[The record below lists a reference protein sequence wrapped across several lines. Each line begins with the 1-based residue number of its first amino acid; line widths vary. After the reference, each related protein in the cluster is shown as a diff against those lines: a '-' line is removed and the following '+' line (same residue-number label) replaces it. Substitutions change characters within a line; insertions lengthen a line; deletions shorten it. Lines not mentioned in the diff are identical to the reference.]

1 MENLYCA
8 SFGCNTHDYRVSP
21 VFCAYQYEMERSTI
35 RNDQIRDMLQLIVA
49 NMATSDTA
57 ASPQPV
63 QAPRPAQKPPQRR
76 SGGGGVPL

>member
-1 MENLYCA
+1 MDGLYCTT
-8 SFGCNTHDYRVSP
+8 FGCTIHDYP
-21 VFCAYQYEMERSTI
+21 VAPQYCTYQYEMEKRRETT
-35 RNDQIRDMLQLIVA
+35 DQIKDMLQLIVA

-63 QAPRPAQKPPQRR
+63 QAPRATQKPTQRR

>member
-1 MENLYCA
+1 MDGLYCA

-21 VFCAYQYEMERSTI
+21 VFCAYQFEMERSTI
-35 RNDQIRDMLQLIVA
+35 RNDQIRDMLQLISA
-49 NMATSDTA
+49 SMTPGTA

-63 QAPRPAQKPPQRR
+63 PASRPAQKPTHRR

>member
-8 SFGCNTHDYRVSP
+8 TFGCNTHDYRVSA
-21 VFCAYQYEMERSTI
+21 VFCAYQYEMERSSI
-35 RNDQIRDMLQLIVA
+35 RNDQIRDMLQLISA
-49 NMATSDTA
+49 AMPPDTA

-63 QAPRPAQKPPQRR
+63 PASRPAQKPTQRR